1 MDEIRKT
8 LARDTVLAFYDVRK
22 SAIIQADASQSR
34 LMCGLMQQGRPVA
47 FASRAL
53 TDAEQNYSQI
63 EKEILAICFA
73 CTKFLQYI
81 YGKCTDVQT
90 DHGPL
95 ESILR
100 KPIAKA
106 SSPRQRMML
115 QLQCYT
121 LNVMH
126 VPGETDVCGGHAV
139 TRIHS
144 RRAEL
149 WSTRQHGSA
158 RTQPGR
164 EPTSEEFRR
173 VIQRRPSDAVFETV
187 HPTRLAETQTC
198 SPTRDPVILE
208 HT

>member
-1 MDEIRKT
+1 M
-8 LARDTVLAFYDVRK
+8 
-22 SAIIQADASQSR
+22 
-34 LMCGLMQQGRPVA
+34 A
-47 FASRAL
+47 FASPAL

-63 EKEILAICFA
+63 EKEMLAICFA
-73 CTKFLQYI
+73 CTKFHQYI

-100 KPIAKA
+100 KPIANA

-126 VPGETDVCGGHAV
+126 VPGKLMYVADTLSHAFIPVEPSCGEPDNMEVLVHNLVENLPATTDK
-139 TRIHS
+139 
-144 RRAEL
+144 L
-149 WSTRQHGSA
+149 
-158 RTQPGR
+158 
-164 EPTSEEFRR
+164 EEFRR
-173 VIQRRPSDAVFETV
+173 VNQRRPSYAVFETV
-187 HPTRLAETQTC
+187 HPTRVAETQIC